1 MAGRYNSLFA
11 LDSALLQNPAEMG
24 RAYAAHG
31 VKRFVLN
38 LL

>member
-1 MAGRYNSLFA
+1 MIGRYNSLFA
-11 LDSALLQNPAEMG
+11 LDPTLIQKPAEMG

-31 VKRFVLN
+31 IKRFILN

>member
-1 MAGRYNSLFA
+1 MMGRYNSLFA
-11 LDSALLQNPAEMG
+11 LAPALFRNPAEMG
-24 RAYAAHG
+24 LAYAAHG